1 MVINSV
7 ISSGFVMPK
16 VSILMPIYQT
26 PPSFLREAIDSIL
39 AQSYKDYEF
48 IILNDS
54 PENPD
59 LRSVV
64 ENYTDR
70 RIRYYENAKNLGI
83 AGSYNRLL
91 ELANCEYA
99 AMMNHD
105 DISHPERIKLQVEY
119 LDTHPEVGAVGTAF
133 KKFGEIN
140 RFKTVI
146 NPTENDAIISMF
158 LFKVPIHHPTV
169 MFRRRLI
176 IENNIHYNTDYIS
189 LNDRHL
195 FYDIS
200 KVAKLSN
207 LPQVLYRYRFHP
219 QMASKI
225 FKPEVFIEKCKFHT
239 MWLDEHEL
247 LLSGQ
252 EKYILDYYAT
262 YGRCQIREYKI
273 LKQVVDVLN
282 KLNDINIREG
292 FLPAK
297 EFTDACSHYLV
308 KRCLNAALYGK
319 FSSARALKNNKIP
332 VNNLMVKLCN
342 ILLAWRQGI

>member
-1 MVINSV
+1 M
-7 ISSGFVMPK
+7 
-16 VSILMPIYQT
+16 
-26 PPSFLREAIDSIL
+26 
-39 AQSYKDYEF
+39 
-48 IILNDS
+48 NDS

-64 ENYTDR
+64 EGYTDR
-70 RIRYYENAKNLGI
+70 RILYYENAKNLGI

-105 DISHPERIKLQVEY
+105 DISHPDRIKLQVEH

-282 KLNDINIREG
+282 KLNDVNKVEG
-292 FLPAK
+292 LLPER
-297 EFTDACSHYLV
+297 EFTDACAHYLI

-332 VNNLMVKLCN
+332 IDSLMVKLCN

>member
-1 MVINSV
+1 MDIYE
-7 ISSGFVMPK
+7 GFVVPK
-16 VSILMPIYQT
+16 VSVLMPIYQT
-26 PPSFLREAIDSIL
+26 SDEYLREAIDSIL

-59 LRSVV
+59 LKAMV
-64 ENYTDR
+64 ESYTDI
-70 RIRYYENAKNLGI
+70 RIRYYENSKNLGI

-91 ELANCEYA
+91 ELATCEYV

-105 DISHPERIKLQVEY
+105 DISHPDRIKLQVEY
-119 LDTHPEVGAVGTAF
+119 MDAHPEIGALGTAF

-146 NPTENDAIISMF
+146 NKVDDASIRSLF
-158 LFKVPIHHPTV
+158 LFKVPLHHPTV
-169 MFRRRLI
+169 MFRRKLI
-176 IENNIHYNTDYIS
+176 IENNIHYNTNYIS
-189 LNDRHL
+189 LNDRQF

-200 KVAKLSN
+200 KVSKLAN
-207 LPQVLYRYRFHP
+207 LPQVLYKYRFHP

-225 FKPEVFIEKCKFHT
+225 FKPEVFVEKCNFHT
-239 MWLDEHEL
+239 MWLDEHNIK
-247 LLSGQ
+247 LSGQ

-273 LKQVVDVLN
+273 LKQVVEVLN
-282 KLNDINIREG
+282 KINDANKENH
-292 FLPAK
+292 FLPEA
-297 EFTDACSHYLV
+297 EFADACSHYLV

-319 FSSARALKNNKIP
+319 FASTRALLGNTIP
-332 VNNLMVKLCN
+332 MDSKLVKLCN
-342 ILLAWRQGI
+342 ILLAWRQGEL

>member
-1 MVINSV
+1 
-7 ISSGFVMPK
+7 MPK

-26 PPSFLREAIDSIL
+26 PPNFLKEAIDSIL

-59 LRSVV
+59 LRLVID
-64 ENYTDR
+64 NYTDR

-105 DISHPERIKLQVEY
+105 DISHPDRIKLQVEY

-146 NPTENDAIISMF
+146 NPTENDDIISLF

-169 MFRRRLI
+169 MFRRHLI

-282 KLNDINIREG
+282 KLNDFNKKEG
-292 FLPAK
+292 FLPQK
-297 EFTDACSHYLV
+297 EFTNACSHYLT

-319 FSSARALKNNKIP
+319 FSSARALKNNNIP
-332 VNNLMVKLCN
+332 INSLMVKLCN
-342 ILLAWRQGI
+342 IIFAWRQGI